1 MRRLVLLMIIS
12 LFAFGKME
20 FADPKPTFD
29 NPRKWVIKMNFN
41 DIHRV
46 NETLGAIY
54 NVLKE
59 YPSDS
64 LKVAVVCYGKGMR
77 VIKKDYDAHTLK
89 RIKSLM
95 AYDVEFVACKNT
107 MATMKWTKKDIIDD
121 VTYVQAGI
129 AEVIERVADGWID
142 VTPY

>member
-1 MRRLVLLMIIS
+1 MRKIILLTLLS
-12 LFAFGKME
+12 VFALGKME
-20 FADPKPTFD
+20 FSNPQPTFD
-29 NPRKWVIKMNFN
+29 NPRKWVIKMHVSNLST
-41 DIHRV
+41 V

-59 YPSDS
+59 YPSDA

-77 VIKKDYDAHTLK
+77 VLKKDYDSHTLT

-95 AYDVEFVACKNT
+95 AYDVQFIACKNT
-107 MATMKWTKKDIIDD
+107 MTTMKWTKKDIISG
-121 VTYVQAGI
+121 VVYVQAGI
-129 AEVIERVADGWID
+129 AEVIEKVAGGWID

>member
-1 MRRLVLLMIIS
+1 VKKIILLIALSI
-12 LFAFGKME
+12 FAFGKMQ
-20 FADPKPTFD
+20 FSNPQPTFL
-29 NPRKWVIKMNFN
+29 NPRKWVIKMHVSNLST
-41 DIHRV
+41 V

-64 LKVAVVCYGKGMR
+64 LKVAVICYGKGMR
-77 VIKKDYDAHTLK
+77 VLKKDYDPHTLL

-95 AYDVEFVACKNT
+95 AYGVEFVACKNT
-107 MATMKWTKKDIIDD
+107 MATMKWTKKDIISG
-121 VTYVQAGI
+121 VSYVQAGI
-129 AEVIERVADGWID
+129 AEVIERVAGGWID